1 MIMTEKYLNGQKR
14 KKYKIKGK
22 EALVLMAGVERLEL
36 PNDGIRIRCL
46 TNLAIPLEETDGW
59 DGWTRT
65 IEWRDQNPLPWPL
78 GYTPSSKAATNC

>member
-1 MIMTEKYLNGQKR
+1 METKNAFRRNDVNFGR
-14 KKYKIKGK
+14 KNQNC
-22 EALVLMAGVERLEL
+22 VAGVERLEL